1 MGIVCET
8 DYFGLLYATSI
19 PSSSLLPNEKQWIN
33 LRNPLQ
39 RRHSNDRTLML
50 ELRVKFWVPGHLI
63 LQESVR
69 EIFYMQARQMLLD
82 GEMNAN
88 NWENAA
94 RLSALLAQADGV
106 KFSPLSHKE
115 SFEKLNEVLM
125 KIKLEKENE
134 LKEQKRRPSKRKSSE
149 SEIHQLDTQSCATST
164 SPNINDNNNL
174 HEDVQHGFLKNYLH
188 FIVRPQFEDETTST
202 EVVENETICDKEMP
216 NNFLHMIAREHEKM
230 ATMSTSSAKYWLL
243 EEIALLKKFG
253 EEPFEGVLIPT
264 DNPHHRT
271 SNNHHDIIRI
281 GVSPHGLSIHR
292 MDKNDK
298 FNIPFSAVESAKSLR
313 RVFHLTYLNE
323 DQETTHLIVKFSSH
337 RIAGAIYR
345 ALTEKHAFYSCET
358 VRSAVTTQF
367 IRDLKGTIISMFN
380 EDTEMGKRY
389 VFDIQRTC
397 REVYDNSRRILHQR
411 GIDVS
416 GKPHY
421 PALDTEQTTSDDKVD
436 KTKTTLDLTCNICMD
451 NEIDTL
457 FSPCGHICCNI
468 CAIK

>member
-1 MGIVCET
+1 MWFLVNLPGNKLKIAVKSDRNSIAAECLNKVCHDLGIVCET

-106 KFSPLSHKE
+106 KFSPLK
-115 SFEKLNEVLM
+115 
-125 KIKLEKENE
+125 
-134 LKEQKRRPSKRKSSE
+134 
-149 SEIHQLDTQSCATST
+149 
-164 SPNINDNNNL
+164 
-174 HEDVQHGFLKNYLH
+174 
-188 FIVRPQFEDETTST
+188 
-202 EVVENETICDKEMP
+202 VVENETICDKEMP

-468 CAIK
+468 CAIKCERCPLCRTNVTSLNKVFLPMKVLA